1 MELNRSNR
9 GFSQIRDAS
18 SLVVDSLVDSG
29 VLPSSF
35 RVVKGHM
42 DFAKPENKV
51 DGIKLLLDEH
61 TREPIL
67 LSTKEKIVYAAVVA
81 DENQSLTVELGDAD
95 AAANQEILALSGAKS
110 ATSTS
115 VWVPAKNEQH
125 VVIDTNT
132 SSITTGHISVMLV
145 IF

>member
-42 DFAKPENKV
+42 DFAKIENHV
-51 DGIKLLLDEH
+51 IGIKLLLDEH

-81 DENQSLTVELGDAD
+81 DENQSLKVELGD
-95 AAANQEILALSGAKS
+95 QEILALSGAKS

-125 VVIDTNT
+125 VVINTNT